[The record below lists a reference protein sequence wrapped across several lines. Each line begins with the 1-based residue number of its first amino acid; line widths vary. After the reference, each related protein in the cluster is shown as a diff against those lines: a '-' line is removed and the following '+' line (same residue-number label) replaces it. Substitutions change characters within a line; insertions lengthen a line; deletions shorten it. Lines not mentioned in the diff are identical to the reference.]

1 MKPGLRT
8 VKLLIPSILLLAVA
22 AVLLVFRASQSAQV
36 TRSEDAVTPVPEQ
49 PVESSTLDVAEDGK
63 PAPDFALKDISGK
76 VYHLSDLKGKVVVL
90 NFWATWCPPCRREI
104 PDFIDLQKELGTK
117 GLQFIGIALDDEG
130 IEKVKPYLE
139 QNPINYPI
147 LLADKS
153 IIQNYGDMNVIPVTY
168 LIDRKGII
176 RTHYVGMRKGE
187 IVEEMIRP
195 LLAEK

>member
-36 TRSEDAVTPVPEQ
+36 TRSRDTTAVPEQ
-49 PVESSTLDVAEDGK
+49 SILSTTLDAPEDGK
-63 PAPDFALKDISGK
+63 SAPDFALNDISGK
-76 VYHLSDLKGKVVVL
+76 VYHLSDFKGKVVVL

-104 PDFIDLQKELGTK
+104 PDFIALQKQYASK

-139 QNPINYPI
+139 QNPIDYPI
-147 LLADKS
+147 LLTDKS

-168 LIDRKGII
+168 FIDKKGII

-187 IVEEMIRP
+187 IVEEMVRP

>member
-1 MKPGLRT
+1 M
-8 VKLLIPSILLLAVA
+8 
-22 AVLLVFRASQSAQV
+22 LLVFRASQSAQV